1 MVGLRDVREFT
12 AATIGEHDRLKF
24 VYPVLFRRA
33 GGHLFVENDRVEV
46 GFKSEVAN
54 SLYELATSI
63 DGLRTFADVERQNCL
78 PPEVISGFVAALH
91 AEGML
96 VTEGQL
102 RDFAT
107 GEQLAEL
114 LARLYAHWNA
124 QIFSHPLW
132 TFLNNGLA
140 PRFLVDGW
148 LIETYYFIRGAN
160 ARLAYAIALC
170 RDERVRSLL
179 RHHYVE
185 EYDHYDFFR
194 EAIVRRG
201 IDTRFLDERGPLPGT
216 RAVIN
221 AARSA
226 ARRDALEYVACSG
239 LLEST
244 GSDADRGRE
253 FYRLLAANFDQEQ
266 SGFVE
271 PMLRHVELDEGYGH
285 GSVMRD
291 VLTPIERLS
300 LEAANSVVSAVHD
313 FAETIHDWFSDITA
327 YYRGPAAT
335 QLGPCRKYRTRT

>member
-1 MVGLRDVREFT
+1 MVGACDVREFM
-12 AATIGEHDRLKF
+12 AATIGERDSLKF
-24 VYPVLFRRA
+24 VYPVSFRTA
-33 GGHLFVENDRVEV
+33 GMHLFVEDDRIEV
-46 GFKSEVAN
+46 GFKSEITD
-54 SLYELATSI
+54 SLYRLATSI
-63 DGLRTFADVERQNCL
+63 DGVRTVEDLRRQNSL
-78 PPEVISGFVAALH
+78 PREVISGFVAALH

-96 VTEGQL
+96 VSEGQL
-102 RDFAT
+102 RDFTT
-107 GEQLAEL
+107 GGQLADL

-132 TFLNNGLA
+132 TFLNNGSA
-140 PRFLVDGW
+140 PRALVDGW

-160 ARLAYAIALC
+160 ARLAYAIAEC
-170 RDERVRSLL
+170 RDQRVRSLL

-194 EAIVRRG
+194 EAIRRRG
-201 IDTRFLDERGPLPGT
+201 IDTTFLDERGPLPGT

-244 GSDADRGRE
+244 GSDANRGRE

-291 VLTPIERLS
+291 VLVPIERLS
-300 LEAANSVVSAVHD
+300 IERANSVVSAGHD
-313 FAETIHDWFSDITA
+313 FAETVHDWFGDIVA
-327 YYRGPAAT
+327 YYRGCADT
-335 QLGPCRKYRTRT
+335 QLGRCRKYRTRT